1 MIKALKRR
9 NENLDNKC
17 EAKKIK
23 KGARA
28 APTPIFSR
36 GRSKSIIILLRL
48 IRKKL
53 REYPFSSNLYQLLS
67 LIFHI

>member
-1 MIKALKRR
+1 MRILIISVRQ
-9 NENLDNKC
+9 
-17 EAKKIK
+17 KKKEK

-53 REYPFSSNLYQLLS
+53 REYPFLSNLYQLLS

>member
-1 MIKALKRR
+1 MRILIISVRQ
-9 NENLDNKC
+9 
-17 EAKKIK
+17 KKEK

-53 REYPFSSNLYQLLS
+53 REYPFLSNLYQLLS